1 MDQQEFEEAIK
12 EYAVK
17 KESVIPEFQINLRT
31 KHRILDIRTQA
42 EKVPKKNANAIN
54 ARTLITPLGRF
65 PSVRDAAAA
74 HARTVQW
81 VYNQIHKGEGFTY
94 DNKR

>member
-12 EYAVK
+12 PYAVK
-17 KESVIPEFQINLRT
+17 KDSVIPEYEINLHTKRRT
-31 KHRILDIRTQA
+31 IDFRTQK
-42 EKVPKKNANAIN
+42 EKIRKENPAAVN
-54 ARTLITPLGRF
+54 ARALKTPLGSF
-65 PSVRDAAAA
+65 PSVRAAAVA
-74 HARTVQW
+74 HNKTVQW